1 MHQHAHTELY
11 IYGYTS
17 ILRPWTLV
25 SMHAYSHTFIST
37 ATAPQGAHTMV
48 PICPHVLILRLVS
61 HPAQA
66 CSLIDE
72 PVTDLAGQ
80 EDVWM

>member
-1 MHQHAHTELY
+1 M
-11 IYGYTS
+11 S
-17 ILRPWTLV
+17 
-25 SMHAYSHTFIST
+25 
-37 ATAPQGAHTMV
+37 
-48 PICPHVLILRLVS
+48 PHMLMLRLV
-61 HPAQA
+61 PLPQPRA